1 MKIFTSILTS
11 NKSRKFIKGGVIPKV
26 SKITSNKVLNY
37 TISTY
42 LIYVL
47 YFVNSIFIAI
57 YLGPYYLGVWGFIN
71 LVIQYLAQLN
81 FGITHSVNSI
91 VSISKDDKDYITRI
105 LGISLTL
112 LSLLSIFLLFFF
124 LFSVV
129 FNFDIGNKFHFYNYL
144 PLVLIVAILAFYN
157 SLISNVYR
165 AYGKLNEI
173 IFNQIFY
180 PLISLLCIFFYRGVD
195 LLWALVISNA
205 ISSIIIFIVLIVRCP
220 ISIRPNLDMNLAKM
234 VVKRGLY
241 LFLYNTSFYLIII
254 TTRSFVSAYFLVTE
268 FGYFTFAFTLAN
280 AVLLLLQ
287 SFSFL
292 IYPKLLN
299 RFSKFSNEQ
308 SYLLLKEVRS
318 AYLTV
323 SHFIIHF
330 AILLV
335 PVFLLFFP
343 KYESAQKAYPIIALT
358 VVLFSNSFG
367 YQELLISKSNEKK
380 LGFLAFCCLG
390 LNLVL
395 CYIMIKVFNVPY
407 YLLSIGT
414 MITYMVY
421 VFFVGKSGIRLLDL
435 DSNFK
440 TIIKDIYPARIMIPY
455 FISIL
460 IFFTYNESIYLIIP
474 IVVFLILNYKTILG
488 FKKIIKL
495 ILFKPDII
503 NI

>member
-11 NKSRKFIKGGVIPKV
+11 SKYCKFIKRGIIPIV

-42 LIYVL
+42 IIYVL

-57 YLGPYYLGVWGFIN
+57 YLGPYYLGIWGFIN

-91 VSISKDDKDYITRI
+91 VSISKDDKNYITRI
-105 LGISLTL
+105 LGSSIAL
-112 LSLLSIFLLFFF
+112 LSLLSVFLLLFF
-124 LFSVV
+124 LFSVM
-129 FNFDIGNKFHFYNYL
+129 FNFDIGNKYHFYNYL

-157 SLISNVYR
+157 SLLSNIYR

-220 ISIRPNLDMNLAKM
+220 ISIKPNLDVNLGKM
-234 VVKRGLY
+234 VIRKGLY

-308 SYLLLKEVRS
+308 SYSLLKDVRS

-323 SHFIIHF
+323 SHLIIHF
-330 AILLV
+330 AILLI

-367 YQELLISKSNEKK
+367 YQELMISKSNERK
-380 LGFLAFCCLG
+380 LGFLAFCCLV

-395 CYIMIKVFNVPY
+395 CFIMIKVFNVPY
-407 YLLSIGT
+407 YLLSLGT
-414 MITYMVY
+414 MITYVVY
-421 VFFVGKSGIRLLDL
+421 VFLVGKNGIKLLNL
-435 DSNFK
+435 DSDFK
-440 TIIKDIYPARIMIPY
+440 TVIKDIYPARIMIPY
-455 FISIL
+455 FISL
-460 IFFTYNESIYLIIP
+460 LVFFTYNKGIYLCIP
-474 IVVFLILNYKTILG
+474 ILVFLILNYKTILG

-495 ILFKPDII
+495 ILFKPEII